1 MLGSQRENT
10 HGASSFGPSLL
21 FATISSSHHFL
32 PRSSR
37 TGRDPKSSS
46 HSLAVAGVAGMVSCG
61 MDGTAVVVE
70 VDDDDDGLFPSVS
83 SDDAAAAAVML
94 PRRLEFES
102 ACEREER
109 ETVLPTTYA
118 CCETSASCRA
128 RRGEEKCDD
137 GDEVDAETTTMPPR
151 RLPARSLL
159 CCCSTRGDTEAT
171 HGERAA
177 NAAALISI
185 RGSER
190 ATAAGRERERERERE
205 RDGRKIEVEVF
216 GFLRRPSCVS
226 KKKNH
231 SFDRHSS
238 NSVLCFL
245 QTRTGKTGRAL
256 HSLSR
261 SLRAKLFLL
270 DPLPELEPA
279 LEPTS
284 LSLRD
289 RREKK
294 SSFFLDRLFPIS
306 FSK

>member
-159 CCCSTRGDTEAT
+159 CCCCCSTRGDTEAT

-190 ATAAGRERERERERE
+190 ATAAGRERERERRE
-205 RDGRKIEVEVF
+205 KDRGGGFRFSSSSELCVEE
-216 GFLRRPSCVS
+216 
-226 KKKNH
+226 KNH

>member
-137 GDEVDAETTTMPPR
+137 GDEVDA
-151 RLPARSLL
+151 
-159 CCCSTRGDTEAT
+159 
-171 HGERAA
+171 
-177 NAAALISI
+177 
-185 RGSER
+185 
-190 ATAAGRERERERERE
+190 
-205 RDGRKIEVEVF
+205 
-216 GFLRRPSCVS
+216 
-226 KKKNH
+226 
-231 SFDRHSS
+231 
-238 NSVLCFL
+238 
-245 QTRTGKTGRAL
+245 
-256 HSLSR
+256 
-261 SLRAKLFLL
+261 
-270 DPLPELEPA
+270 
-279 LEPTS
+279 
-284 LSLRD
+284 
-289 RREKK
+289 
-294 SSFFLDRLFPIS
+294 
-306 FSK
+306 